1 MAVVVDVD
9 TSVQEVEAEAP
20 ATVRAHPTGTSRLPV
35 LTTVA
40 DYRRVAEDARA
51 AGRRVGVVP
60 TMGALH
66 AGHCSLIERASEE
79 CDVVIVTLFVN
90 PTQFGE
96 SADLVNYPRTFDA
109 DLDVAAAAGAAFVF
123 APSVDEMYP
132 DGLRTVPVPPAAG
145 AVTGQLEG
153 ASRPGHF
160 DGVATVVPR
169 LLEPAGRC
177 RAYFGEKDFQQ
188 LTLVRRLLAELD
200 LAVEVVGCDTVRDP
214 DGLALSSRNVR
225 MSPDERRAAL
235 ALVRALRA
243 GAEAM
248 AVAVAVAGGSAV
260 GPACEPAC
268 GDGAAV
274 EAVMAAVIEAEP
286 LVELDYAACVQADS
300 LEPVGRLA
308 PTVPVRLLVA
318 AQVGPVRL
326 IDNLDPRRPLPPLLA
341 GHQTVR

>member
-1 MAVVVDVD
+1 MAAVVDVD
-9 TSVQEVEAEAP
+9 TTVKEAVADTPVP
-20 ATVRAHPTGTSRLPV
+20 ATARVHPSETSGLPV

-79 CDVVIVTLFVN
+79 CDVVVVTLFVN

-96 SADLVNYPRTFDA
+96 TSDLVNYPRTFGP

-132 DGLRTVPVPPAAG
+132 DGLQTVPVPPAVA

-188 LTLVRRLLAELD
+188 LALVRRLVVELD
-200 LAVEVVGCDTVRDP
+200 LRVEVVGCDTVRDT

-225 MSPDERRAAL
+225 LSSDERHAAL
-235 ALVRALRA
+235 ALARALRA
-243 GAEAM
+243 GVDAM
-248 AVAVAVAGGSAV
+248 TSAGGSAR
-260 GPACEPAC
+260 
-268 GDGAAV
+268 GDGATVTA
-274 EAVMAAVIEAEP
+274 AMAAVIEAEP
-286 LVELDYAACVQADS
+286 LAELDYVACVQADS
-300 LEPVGRLA
+300 LEPVGRLD
-308 PTVPVRLLVA
+308 PTVPLRLLVA

-326 IDNLDPRRPLPPLLA
+326 IDNLDPRRPLPPPLA

>member
-9 TSVQEVEAEAP
+9 ASVQEVVADAP
-20 ATVRAHPTGTSRLPV
+20 TTVRAPADRHVPTAGPYDRRRLPPS
-35 LTTVA
+35 
-40 DYRRVAEDARA
+40 AEAART

-79 CDVVIVTLFVN
+79 CDVVVVTVFVN

-96 SADLVNYPRTFDA
+96 AADLVNYPRTFDA
-109 DLDVAAAAGAAFVF
+109 DLDMAASAGAAFVF

-132 DGLRTVPVPPAAG
+132 DGLRTVAVPPAAA

-188 LTLVRRLLAELD
+188 LTLVRRLVAELD
-200 LAVEVVGCDTVRDP
+200 LAGGSGWLRHGARPRRTCP
-214 DGLALSSRNVR
+214 LQSK
-225 MSPDERRAAL
+225 RAA
-235 ALVRALRA
+235 VSR
-243 GAEAM
+243 
-248 AVAVAVAGGSAV
+248 
-260 GPACEPAC
+260 
-268 GDGAAV
+268 
-274 EAVMAAVIEAEP
+274 
-286 LVELDYAACVQADS
+286 
-300 LEPVGRLA
+300 
-308 PTVPVRLLVA
+308 
-318 AQVGPVRL
+318 
-326 IDNLDPRRPLPPLLA
+326 
-341 GHQTVR
+341 